1 LYSVTQGEET
11 GSHPPKA
18 RKPSGADIV
27 GPVSGWRLRLYQL
40 AWWVVVGIFG
50 RLYFPGRVEGVENLP
65 PDDVPFILAPV
76 HRSYIDWIV
85 VTRVTK
91 RRMRFITKD
100 EVWKV
105 KAVGRFIEILG
116 AFPVHRGTADREAF
130 NRSEAILDGGEPLVL
145 FPEGTRQHGPDV
157 QPLLDGAAYLALR
170 AKVPIVPVGIGGT
183 ESRMPKGSKFPR
195 PGRVHIVV
203 GAPILP
209 ANFVRTDQTSRSDQG
224 NGGAQEA
231 KRHTHRVSRSAAR
244 KLSAALHDEVQ
255 ACFDAAQT
263 RLGIATG
270 DHSRSDAS
278 DAEGTGTAEQEG
290 TKD

>member
-1 LYSVTQGEET
+1 LYTVTQGKEAD
-11 GSHPPKA
+11 SHPPKE
-18 RKPSGADIV
+18 RKHSAADLV

-40 AWWVVVGIFG
+40 TWWILVGIFG
-50 RLYFPGRVEGVENLP
+50 RFYFPGGVDGIDNLP
-65 PDDVPFILAPV
+65 PDDVAYILAPV
-76 HRSYIDWIV
+76 HRSYVDWLV
-85 VTRVTK
+85 VARVTK

-130 NRSEAILDGGEPLVL
+130 NRSAAILEGGEPLVL

-170 AKVPIVPVGIGGT
+170 ARVPIVPVGIGGT
-183 ESRMPKGSKFPR
+183 ERRMPKGSAFPR

-209 ANFVRTDQTSRSDQG
+209 ADFVRPDQG
-224 NGGAQEA
+224 DGGAQGA
-231 KRHTHRVSRSAAR
+231 KRHPHRVSRSSAR

-270 DHSRSDAS
+270 DHGRSDAG
-278 DAEGTGTAEQEG
+278 DAKPAESAEIADHEG